1 MLGLAVVPGSVVNRG
16 LHISVNHRKVLLRQ
30 LHQRLRAEN
39 AESRMERDVLKRSVG
54 QVGERGDEV
63 SLAHFIADQRT
74 KYQSQVPLSGVV
86 SGGGEGG
93 GFGVLV

>member
-1 MLGLAVVPGSVVNRG
+1 
-16 LHISVNHRKVLLRQ
+16 
-30 LHQRLRAEN
+30 
-39 AESRMERDVLKRSVG
+39 MERDVLKRSVG